1 MQLMIWIKWQEY
13 MSLYEEAKG
22 HTPNFVG
29 TIVKILRN
37 CNSSQKIFERK
48 IL

>member
-1 MQLMIWIKWQEY
+1 MNMQLHDIDKVTRI
-13 MSLYEEAKG
+13 YEEAKG
-22 HTPNFVG
+22 HTPDFVG

-37 CNSSQKIFERK
+37 CNSSQKIFESK